1 MRNII
6 KINDISRHQMTPY
19 KNKLKTNES
28 QILVYSV
35 SSDYLTK
42 GTIFHYRGSCFY
54 HIEVD

>member
-1 MRNII
+1 
-6 KINDISRHQMTPY
+6 MTPY